1 MIGQQAVDGIGY
13 AAAALVLAT
22 FCMRSMGALRS
33 VAAASN
39 VAFILYGYLGSF
51 PPVLLLHVLLLPIN
65 AYMLLQLCALRQ
77 RDGERPRPCPGGGAK
92 AAARTRLSFTRET
105 GTARRLW

>member
-13 AAAALVLAT
+13 TAAALVLTT

-33 VAAASN
+33 VAVASN

-51 PPVLLLHVLLLPIN
+51 PPVLLLHLLLLPIN
-65 AYMLLQLCALRQ
+65 AYMLLQLCGSRQ
-77 RDGERPRPCPGGGAK
+77 RHGGRLRSSPDRGAK
-92 AAARTRLSFTRET
+92 AAVQPRPILSRDDE
-105 GTARRLW
+105 TARKRW